1 VGLDLRWSV
10 RRGQLE
16 ASTVFRLV
24 LESSSGLLGVL
35 FGSKAYLVMR
45 WMIPRSV
52 LVEVAL

>member
-1 VGLDLRWSV
+1 
-10 RRGQLE
+10 
-16 ASTVFRLV
+16 VFRLV